1 MQHGRSTQEID
12 LLAEPPRTIHYVRSD
27 QIMPAT
33 ESVPILLGCAIYWFL
48 FGFFLSQIWHY
59 FVLFRL
65 KDTTVIRIMVLE
77 VFIAAIVYSKIVV
90 DVTWKYINPS
100 LGTAASLSV
109 WSSLSPL
116 VIATVS
122 LTMHFFFAWRIRQLK
137 LYSRPI
143 LFICGMIC
151 LVSLTQFGATVAI
164 VIQFNI
170 AGRHP
175 AVKQSL
181 GDMTTV
187 WVTGG
192 LICDILITAT
202 MTFILVQARAQS
214 SFSTTSKAINKLISL
229 SIETAFPTVTVAT
242 GALIAYLKYPG
253 TNFDVCFM
261 FLLFIAY
268 VNALFAVLNRR
279 VELRRIVAGPIP
291 STDIR
296 AAVGSNKHLSEA
308 DFPYSPTGN
317 CSFNLNDLS
326 LTQKPT
332 HC

>member
-1 MQHGRSTQEID
+1 MQH
-12 LLAEPPRTIHYVRSD
+12 
-27 QIMPAT
+27 
-33 ESVPILLGCAIYWFL
+33 GCAIYWFL
-48 FGFFLSQIWHY
+48 FGFFISQIWRY
-59 FVLFRL
+59 FVLFQL
-65 KDTTVIRIMVLE
+65 KDTIVIRIMVFE
-77 VFIAAIVYSKIVV
+77 VLIAAIVYSKIVI

-109 WSSLSPL
+109 WSSLAPL
-116 VIATVS
+116 FIAIVS

-175 AVKQSL
+175 AAKQSL

-253 TNFDVCFM
+253 TNCD
-261 FLLFIAY
+261 LLFY
-268 VNALFAVLNRR
+268 VNALLAVLNRR
-279 VELRRIVAGPIP
+279 AELRRIVAGPVP

-317 CSFNLNDLS
+317 CNFNLNDLS
-326 LTQKPT
+326 LNRKPA
-332 HC
+332 H